1 MNDMTTPT
9 PDATDTALGP
19 TVREIERH
27 VHAGGWDQSPR
38 LYALVDTAELL
49 RREPALADQL
59 GLTTPDAPGE
69 LPALTPVEQE
79 NLPEGSLEDVLAEI
93 GWNEEVSGCAIVLEV
108 VSLPEA
114 VNEDAPE
121 SDPGSW
127 AAGHPDRHELRLAVA
142 VLRDGSRASC
152 LRLRDEILG
161 SEVMEGRDLSTPLG
175 DALMDT
181 LS

>member
-1 MNDMTTPT
+1 MSPMTTPL
-9 PDATDTALGP
+9 PDAAAASLGP

-38 LYALVDTAELL
+38 LYALVETAELL
-49 RREPALADQL
+49 RREPALAQQL
-59 GLTTPDAPGE
+59 GVSTTDSPAD

-79 NLPEGSLEDVLAEI
+79 DLPDGSLEEVLAGI
-93 GWNEEVSGCAIVLEV
+93 GWNPEVSGCALVLEV
-108 VSLPEA
+108 VSLPEG

-121 SDPGSW
+121 SDPGGW
-127 AAGHPDRHELRLAVA
+127 AASHPDRHELRLAVA
-142 VLRDGSRASC
+142 VLRDGTRASC

-175 DALMDT
+175 DALMET
-181 LS
+181 LA